1 MPKLSFARPLADSAA
16 AVAIVAAA
24 LSARAGSL
32 HAAPSASVCFPHT
45 RSRPPAPAAPRPPL
59 ARGSASLNG
68 TARVTLPVRQVL
80 SFEPFAFFL
89 LSLPRYTQSCQ
100 TLLYPLWSGGCH
112 AKAAGQAISFAL
124 VRFTQVV
131 CGEGHLGMLLED
143 GEDAV
148 DVNVLCICNRHGA
161 AAPTRP
167 PVPASLLLG
176 LPIANCPRPPHLRL
190 HCPLLSFRP
199 SLHILNVH
207 SVHPRSLTSPRGRTG
222 TPQNTPP
229 PLPSPSRAGGWTAAT
244 TKATHATTASARPSD
259 RHSPLAGQPDR
270 GPGREGQ
277 RSRGCFRRG
286 TGTGLR
292 S

>member
-1 MPKLSFARPLADSAA
+1 
-16 AVAIVAAA
+16 
-24 LSARAGSL
+24 
-32 HAAPSASVCFPHT
+32 
-45 RSRPPAPAAPRPPL
+45 
-59 ARGSASLNG
+59 
-68 TARVTLPVRQVL
+68 
-80 SFEPFAFFL
+80 
-89 LSLPRYTQSCQ
+89 
-100 TLLYPLWSGGCH
+100 
-112 AKAAGQAISFAL
+112 
-124 VRFTQVV
+124 
-131 CGEGHLGMLLED
+131 MLLED

-167 PVPASLLLG
+167 AACASIAAPRTANRQ
-176 LPIANCPRPPHLRL
+176 LPSPSLPHLRL

-244 TKATHATTASARPSD
+244 TKATHATASARPSD